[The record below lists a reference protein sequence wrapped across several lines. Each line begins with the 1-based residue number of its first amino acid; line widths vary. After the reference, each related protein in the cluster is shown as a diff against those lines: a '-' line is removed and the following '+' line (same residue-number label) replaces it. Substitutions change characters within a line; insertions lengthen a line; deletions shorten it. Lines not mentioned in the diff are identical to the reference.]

1 MNCLI
6 FDDHPLVCVAIKSLV
21 EFSPHIAQVNVASE
35 LKAANEFVRNSQIDL
50 LILDVNLDDCDG
62 FDFYR
67 RIKSHGFRGRVV
79 FYSAETSAYYS
90 EMAFKVGAHGYVCKS
105 EHYNVLKDAIEA
117 IVKGY
122 SFFKEVNDP
131 RKVGQDLKLSPRET
145 TVAKLLLKGM
155 TNKDI
160 AELLSISEKTISTY
174 KSRILTKYS
183 VDNIIELYR
192 VIDL

>member
-21 EFSPHIAQVNVASE
+21 ESSPHITQVNVASE
-35 LKAANEFVRNSQIDL
+35 LKTANEFVRKSNIDL
-50 LILDVNLDDCDG
+50 LILDVNLNDCDG

-67 RIKSHGFRGRVV
+67 RIRAHGFKGRVV

-117 IVKGY
+117 IAKGY
-122 SFFKEVNDP
+122 SFFKEINDP
-131 RKVGQDLKLSPRET
+131 QKVKRTLKLSAREA

-155 TNKDI
+155 TNKDA
-160 AELLSISEKTISTY
+160 AEFLSISEKTISTY
-174 KSRILTKYS
+174 KRRMLTKYS
-183 VDNIIELYR
+183 VDSIVELSRVIEL
-192 VIDL
+192 

>member
-67 RIKSHGFRGRVV
+67 RIKSHGFRG
-79 FYSAETSAYYS
+79 S
-90 EMAFKVGAHGYVCKS
+90 
-105 EHYNVLKDAIEA
+105 DAIL
-117 IVKGY
+117 
-122 SFFKEVNDP
+122 
-131 RKVGQDLKLSPRET
+131 GQWTAAGGWRFE
-145 TVAKLLLKGM
+145 
-155 TNKDI
+155 
-160 AELLSISEKTISTY
+160 
-174 KSRILTKYS
+174 
-183 VDNIIELYR
+183 
-192 VIDL
+192 